1 MRRVMGLGMEVDWGV
16 RRVGEGERLI
26 REKGLGG
33 SWIAGW
39 GGFVKGDLV
48 GLGEG
53 HGFGN
58 GEMLGE
64 RWTGTGDGVGR

>member
-1 MRRVMGLGMEVDWGV
+1 MFREEMVCGREMGLRRVMGLGMEVDWGV

-53 HGFGN
+53 HGFG
-58 GEMLGE
+58 E
-64 RWTGTGDGVGR
+64 V

>member
-1 MRRVMGLGMEVDWGV
+1 M
-16 RRVGEGERLI
+16 
-26 REKGLGG
+26 EKGLGG